1 MQNLEHLKRNAV
13 WYEANLDALLP
24 KYQGRYVAIADGKV
38 YGDYEDFNVG
48 VDAMISAGH
57 APGTY
62 MVHLCVPREE
72 ETPWVCLSGRADF
85 SRSMS

>member
-24 KYQGRYVAIADGKV
+24 KYQCRYVAIADGKV
-38 YGDYEDFNVG
+38 CGDYEVFNVG

-72 ETPWVCLSGRADF
+72 ETPWVCLSGLADF
-85 SRSMS
+85 SR